1 MTAENG
7 VGRPLMQH
15 ESTEEKGRSLMTPTH
30 VLLAT
35 DGSEPSL
42 EAARL
47 ARDLLN
53 PAALAHITILAVV
66 PPLDTVPFY
75 GANVGYGMYDGGV
88 LSQETYDAATALA
101 EERAQD
107 ALRRTVEE
115 LKTTVPVETAVRRGS
130 PADEIVRC
138 ATEIGAGLIVMG
150 SRGWGEMHAVLLGSV
165 SERVLHAAHCP
176 VLIARPVETHAT

>member
-1 MTAENG
+1 
-7 VGRPLMQH
+7 
-15 ESTEEKGRSLMTPTH
+15 MTPTH
-30 VLLAT
+30 LLLAT

-47 ARDLLN
+47 VRDLFN
-53 PAALAHITILAVV
+53 PAALTRVTILAVV

-75 GANVGYGMYDGGV
+75 GANVGYGMYGGGV

-101 EERAQD
+101 EQTAQA

-115 LKTTVPVETAVRRGS
+115 LKATVPVVTVVRHGS
-130 PADEIVRC
+130 PADEIVRY
-138 ATEIGAGLIVMG
+138 ATERGVGLIVMG

-165 SERVLHAAHCP
+165 SERVLHTAHCP
-176 VLIARPVETHAT
+176 VLIARPTEIHAP